1 MTSTLDYDSP
11 VDRLLSIPAYEGG
24 YEHRSWPD
32 YVGAY
37 GLTADHV
44 PELIRLAHDIDRIW
58 ALPDED
64 SPIGFAPLHAVR
76 ALGQLRDPR
85 AIAPLLTLMVYNYD
99 SYGGGDFMS
108 EIIPQA
114 VGLMGAPAIEPL
126 RAFLADEANGLWPR
140 IFMDMA
146 LEVIAE
152 QQPELRPACVDVLAG
167 LLANY
172 ERIDTDLTT
181 SFVGSLVELR
191 ALEHIDLIEAAFA
204 GGYVESFVCGDWE
217 DVQVE
222 LGLLAERVTP
232 RKPAFPSLQA
242 PPQSSSFA
250 PAAGPEATGASAP
263 DKRRLRQEA
272 AKKRKARQRK
282 KQRRRR

>member
-11 VDRLLSIPAYEGG
+11 VDRLLSIPEYEGG
-24 YEHRSWPD
+24 YQHQSWPD
-32 YVGAY
+32 YVSAY

-44 PELIRLAHDIDRIW
+44 PELIRLANDIDRIW
-58 ALPDED
+58 ALPDEGD
-64 SPIGFAPLHAVR
+64 PIGFAPLHAVR

-85 AIAPLLTLMVYNYD
+85 AIAPLLTLMVYNNAN
-99 SYGGGDFMS
+99 YGGGDFMS

-114 VGLMGAPAIEPL
+114 VGLLGAPAIEPL

-140 IFMDMA
+140 VFMNTA
-146 LEVIAE
+146 LEVIVE
-152 QQPELRPACVDVLAG
+152 QQPELRPACVDVLVD

-172 ERIDTDLTT
+172 ERLDTNLTS
-181 SFVGSLVELR
+181 SFVSSLVQLR

-204 GGYVESFVCGDWE
+204 DGYVERFVCGDWE

-232 RKPAFPSLQA
+232 RKPAFPSRPA
-242 PPQSSSFA
+242 PPQPSSFA
-250 PAAGPEATGASAP
+250 PAAGRKATDASAR
-263 DKRRLRQEA
+263 DKRRLRQET
-272 AKKRKARQRK
+272 AKKRKAKQRNK
-282 KQRRRR
+282 RRRR

>member
-11 VDRLLSIPAYEGG
+11 VDRLLSIPTYKGG
-24 YEHRSWPD
+24 YKHRSWPD

-44 PELIRLAHDIDRIW
+44 PELIRLANDIDRIW
-58 ALPDED
+58 ALPDKD
-64 SPIGFAPLHAVR
+64 DPIGFAPLHAVR
-76 ALGQLRDPR
+76 ALGQLGDPR
-85 AIAPLLTLMVYNYD
+85 AIAPLLTLMVYNSD

-140 IFMDMA
+140 IFMDTA

-172 ERIDTDLTT
+172 EHIDTDLTT
-181 SFVGSLVELR
+181 SLVSSLVDLR
-191 ALEHIDLIEAAFA
+191 ALEHIDLIEAAFT
-204 GGYVESFVCGDWE
+204 GGYVDRFVRGDWE

-232 RKPAFPSLQA
+232 RKPAFPSLPA
-242 PPQSSSFA
+242 LSQSSSFA
-250 PAAGPEATGASAP
+250 PAAGRKATDASAR
-263 DKRRLRQEA
+263 DERRRQQA
-272 AKKRKARQRK
+272 ASKKRKAKRK
-282 KQRRRR
+282 KQQRRR